1 MNGELRTSARPGLRI
16 EVLDAL
22 RGAVAEGLRVEI
34 FRLGQDAEKRCS
46 GRLGT
51 DGALVDR
58 ALEAGEY
65 EIVFHL
71 GEYYR
76 AIDRGSRQ
84 PVLESVTLRL
94 GIADTK
100 CAYELPLRINPF
112 GICMPGV

>member
-1 MNGELRTSARPGLRI
+1 MNREPRTGAGLRI

-46 GRLGT
+46 SRLGT
-51 DGALVDR
+51 DGALVDA
-58 ALEAGEY
+58 ALDVGEY

-76 AIDRGSRQ
+76 AVDRGSRQ
-84 PVLESVTLRL
+84 PLLESVTLRL
-94 GIADTK
+94 GIGDPQ
-100 CAYELPLRINPF
+100 CSYDLPLRISPS